1 MAGWECKMGKRRV
14 VVTGMGTVC
23 PLGNDV
29 PSFWSAVKNSQSGI
43 GPVTSI
49 DASDLDVKIAGE
61 VKDFDP
67 TRRIDPKEAKKMD
80 RYAQF
85 SVYAAIEALADAG
98 LAKEELAP
106 DRTGVCLGTGEGG
119 SASVEEAVARLTE
132 RGPSRVPPLTV
143 AKGLANFGPAQIA
156 MNFNIHGPCQ
166 CVVTAC
172 AAGTDAIGQGMRL
185 IRDGYADM
193 IFAGGAEASVVR
205 MCMASFI
212 NIKALSSRN
221 GEPEKASRPFDRDRD
236 GFVMAEGAGVLLL
249 EEYEH
254 AVARG
259 AKIYAEVAGF
269 GSNCDA
275 YHLTAPEPEGRGVAR
290 AIQLALDDA
299 GLKPE
304 DIDFVSA
311 HGTSTP
317 LNDPIETKAIK
328 RAFGPHAYKLK
339 VASLKSMIGHTIGAS
354 GAIESIAG
362 ILGMNEDF
370 VHATINLD
378 NPDPECD
385 LDYVPNKGV
394 NVPVRAFIKNSMG
407 FGGQNAVVVFK
418 KI

>member
-1 MAGWECKMGKRRV
+1 MERRRV
-14 VVTGMGTVC
+14 VVTGMGLVS
-23 PLGNDV
+23 PIGNDV
-29 PSFWSAVKNSQSGI
+29 PTFWSAVQNGQSGI
-43 GPVTSI
+43 APITAI
-49 DASDLDVKIAGE
+49 DTSDLSVKFAGE
-61 VKDFDP
+61 VKNFDP
-67 TRRIDPKEAKKMD
+67 TKHIDPKEAKKMD

-85 SVYAAIEALADAG
+85 SVYAAVEALMDAG
-98 LAKEELAP
+98 LAKEELDP
-106 DRTGVCLGTGEGG
+106 ERTGVCIGTGEGG
-119 SASVEEAVARLTE
+119 STSIEEAVMRLAE

-156 MNFNIHGPCQ
+156 MTLNLHGPCQ

-172 AAGTDAIGQGMRL
+172 AAGTDAIGQGMRF
-185 IRDGYADM
+185 IREGYADM
-193 IFAGGAEASVVR
+193 MFAGGAEASVVR

-212 NIKALSSRN
+212 NIQALSVRN
-221 GEPEKASRPFDRDRD
+221 DAPEKASRPFDRDRD
-236 GFVMAEGAGVLLL
+236 GFVMAEGAGVLIL

-269 GSNCDA
+269 GSTCDA
-275 YHLTAPEPEGRGVAR
+275 HHLTAPDPEGRGVAH
-290 AIQLALDDA
+290 AISLALDDA

-328 RAFGPHAYKLK
+328 SAFGQHAYKLK
-339 VASLKSMIGHTIGAS
+339 VASLKSMTGHTIGAS

-362 ILGMNEDF
+362 ILGMNSDF

-407 FGGQNAVVVFK
+407 FGGQNAVVAFK

>member
-1 MAGWECKMGKRRV
+1 MAKRRV
-14 VVTGMGTVC
+14 VVTGMGVVS

-29 PSFWSAVKNSQSGI
+29 PSFWSAVRNNQSGI
-43 GPVTSI
+43 APITLI
-49 DASDLDVKIAGE
+49 ETSDLDVKFAGE
-61 VKDFDP
+61 VKNFDA
-67 TRRIDPKEAKKMD
+67 TTRIDSKEARKMD
-80 RYAQF
+80 RYTQF
-85 SVYAAIEALADAG
+85 SVYAALEALDDAG
-98 LAKEELAP
+98 LTREDLDPE
-106 DRTGVCLGTGEGG
+106 RTGVCLGTGEGG
-119 SASVEEAVARLTE
+119 SASIEEAASRLVE

-156 MNFNIHGPCQ
+156 MNLKIHGPCQ
-166 CVVTAC
+166 CIVTAC
-172 AAGTDAIGQGMRL
+172 AAGTDAIGQSMRL

-193 IFAGGAEASVVR
+193 VFSGGAEASVVR

-212 NIKALSSRN
+212 NIQALSVRN
-221 GEPEKASRPFDRDRD
+221 DEPQKASRPFDRDRD
-236 GFVMAEGAGVLLL
+236 GFVMSEGAGILIL

-254 AVARG
+254 ARARG

-269 GSNCDA
+269 GSTCDA

-290 AIQLALDDA
+290 AMQFALSDA
-299 GLKPE
+299 GLAPE

-328 RAFGPHAYKLK
+328 LAFGAYAYKLK

-362 ILGMNEDF
+362 ILGMKEDF

-385 LDYVPNKGV
+385 LDYVPNVGITM
-394 NVPVRAFIKNSMG
+394 PIRAFIKNSMG
-407 FGGQNAVVVFK
+407 FGGQNAVVVYK